1 MSPWPASKDLAA
13 NLEILLPSEWKIQ
26 LFVLLTARPLLFV
39 IILDKVGCGAAIGSN
54 V

>member
-1 MSPWPASKDLAA
+1 MSLWPASKDLAA
-13 NLEILLPSEWKIQ
+13 NLEILLPSEWKIH

-39 IILDKVGCGAAIGSN
+39 IILDKVGCEAVIDSH